1 MKNVFMGLVSRPA
14 IFADSLSEMNSSALT
29 RDADAPVMSVY
40 HAEIRIIRHDLV
52 FLTAGKF
59 PKTDV
64 IFSSIQYI
72 TPRCIPE
79 RASMCDAPLSLNAS
93 FIVLLT
99 SDLSP
104 DSRAFARALQSL
116 SPNGTA
122 SIASLNASEHET
134 AASCSREA
142 GRNVSRILMQL
153 PNRSPAAPD
162 IPASRNMAGMMTLTY
177 LFSDKG
183 DSGVSRRGRHFRY
196 ISAARSADAA
206 AKIAAAAADRRSVVQ
221 RISPAAVPA
230 MKNRAIPA
238 MSLSTPISFPFL
250 AKIVIIF

>member
-142 GRNVSRILMQL
+142 GRNVSYVHFDYIDPL
-153 PNRSPAAPD
+153 PKNTAEIFSRFGKIFVCELNSGHFAGYLRSVMPQFGYLQYNKVQGQPF
-162 IPASRNMAGMMTLTY
+162 LVQE
-177 LFSDKG
+177 LFSAIM
-183 DSGVSRRGRHFRY
+183 SVS
-196 ISAARSADAA
+196 
-206 AKIAAAAADRRSVVQ
+206 
-221 RISPAAVPA
+221 
-230 MKNRAIPA
+230 N
-238 MSLSTPISFPFL
+238 
-250 AKIVIIF
+250 